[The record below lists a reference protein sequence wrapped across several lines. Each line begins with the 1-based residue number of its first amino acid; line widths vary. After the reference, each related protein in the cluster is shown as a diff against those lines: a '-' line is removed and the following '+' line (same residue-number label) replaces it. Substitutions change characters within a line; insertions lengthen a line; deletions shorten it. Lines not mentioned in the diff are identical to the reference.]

1 MTGVSKL
8 AQDQVDKALSELNTQ
23 LEELW
28 AIKEGQLFKEF
39 KFHDFIEAFGF
50 MTQVALH
57 AEKINHHP
65 DWSNSYNRVVVLLS
79 THEVDGI
86 SDKDFK
92 LANAIESFV
101 AL

>member
-28 AIKEGQLFKEF
+28 AIKEGQLIKEF

-92 LANAIESFV
+92 LANAIESFA

>member
-28 AIKEGQLFKEF
+28 AIKEGQLIKEF

-79 THEVDGI
+79 THEVGGI

-92 LANAIESFV
+92 LANAIESFA